1 MTKTK
6 NQLER
11 IAKSIASTGYCSRRA
26 AEKLIS
32 MGKVKVNE
40 KLILTPAYF
49 VSKKD
54 KITVEGSLI
63 KNKKHIELYIFHKP
77 KGVIVSKNDPQN
89 RKTIYSFLPDDLQQ
103 LHYVGRLDYNTEGLL
118 LLTNDGKLKRYLELP
133 INKIE
138 RIYKV
143 KVHGN
148 LERLK
153 KDNLLKGITVNNV
166 KYGPIYVDIL
176 EKREKISWL
185 NLKLFEGKNREI
197 RKIMEYYNLFINDLI
212 RIKFGPFSLNNL
224 DRGKIIRIEEKK
236 LKVFLKN
243 IGDF

>member
-77 KGVIVSKNDPQN
+77 YWYLKI
-89 RKTIYSFLPDDLQQ
+89 QQ
-103 LHYVGRLDYNTEGLL
+103 SNLCLYLEQ
-118 LLTNDGKLKRYLELP
+118 RYLL
-133 INKIE
+133 
-138 RIYKV
+138 R
-143 KVHGN
+143 
-148 LERLK
+148 
-153 KDNLLKGITVNNV
+153 
-166 KYGPIYVDIL
+166 
-176 EKREKISWL
+176 S
-185 NLKLFEGKNREI
+185 
-197 RKIMEYYNLFINDLI
+197 
-212 RIKFGPFSLNNL
+212 FSCLT
-224 DRGKIIRIEEKK
+224 
-236 LKVFLKN
+236 
-243 IGDF
+243 

>member
-1 MTKTK
+1 MTQTK

-40 KLILTPAYF
+40 KLILTPAYL
-49 VSKKD
+49 VSKND

-63 KNKKHIELYIFHKP
+63 KKKKHIELYIFHKP

-89 RKTIYSFLPDDLQQ
+89 RKTIYSFLPLDLQQ

-153 KDNLLKGITVNNV
+153 KDNLLKGITINNV

-224 DRGKIIRIEEKK
+224 DRGKFIKIEEKK
-236 LKVFLKN
+236 LKVFLKK

>member
-1 MTKTK
+1 MTNTK
-6 NQLER
+6 NKLER

-32 MGKVKVNE
+32 MGKVRVNE

-49 VSKKD
+49 VSKND
-54 KITVEGSLI
+54 KITIEGSLI
-63 KNKKHIELYIFHKP
+63 RNKKHTELYIFHKP

-89 RKTIYSFLPDDLQQ
+89 RKTIYSYLPHNLQE
-103 LHYVGRLDYNTEGLL
+103 LHYIGRLDYNTEGLL
-118 LLTNDGKLKRYLELP
+118 LLTNNGKLKRYFELP

-148 LERLK
+148 LERLN
-153 KDNLLKGITVNNV
+153 KDNLLKGITINNV
-166 KYGPIYVDIL
+166 KYGPIYIDIL
-176 EKREKISWL
+176 EKKEKISWL
-185 NLKLFEGKNREI
+185 NLKLYEGKNREI

-224 DRGKIIRIEEKK
+224 DRGKIIQIEEKK
-236 LKVFLKN
+236 LKIFLKN